1 MPTGLIYSD
10 RFLEHDTGAGHPERP
25 DRLRAI
31 VDKLKATGL
40 WDRATHL
47 PFQPAPLEWIERLH
61 KPEYVRRVRDACER
75 GEPFVD
81 VPDSAVCGKTY
92 DIALLATGGVLAAVD
107 AVMSD
112 TIDNAFC
119 VVRPP
124 GHHAEASQ
132 AMGFCFFNHV
142 AIAAEYLIAKHGVK
156 RVAIVDIDVHHGN
169 GTQHLFEHRSDVF
182 FVSMHEHPAYLYPG
196 TGHASETGKDEGAGH
211 TLNIG
216 LDPGSGD
223 GEYRRAM
230 LTMVTPALERFKPE
244 FVLMSTG
251 FDAAKGDP
259 LAHMELTP
267 HGYAWLTFH
276 LKSIAEDFCRG
287 KLVSSLEGGY
297 NLRNLAECAALHV
310 ETLMRS
316 HGEDPMMAMK
326 AGL

>member
-1 MPTGLIYSD
+1 MSTGLIYND
-10 RFLEHDTGAGHPERP
+10 AFLQHETGPGHPERP

-31 VDKLKATGL
+31 VRKFKASGL
-40 WDRATHL
+40 WDRVTHL
-47 PFQPAPLEWIERLH
+47 PFEPAALEWVERLH
-61 KPEYVRRVRDACER
+61 EPAYVRRVHEACAN
-75 GEPFVD
+75 GEHFVD
-81 VPDSAVCGKTY
+81 VPDSAVSPRTY
-92 DIALLATGGVLAAVD
+92 ELALLATGGVLAAVD
-107 AVMSD
+107 AVMSGKV
-112 TIDNAFC
+112 DNAFC
-119 VVRPP
+119 LVRPP
-124 GHHAEASQ
+124 GHHAEASH
-132 AMGFCFFNHV
+132 AMGFCFFNHIAV
-142 AIAAEYLIAKHGVK
+142 AAEYLTVKYGLK
-156 RVAIVDIDVHHGN
+156 RVAVIDIDVHHGN
-169 GTQHLFEHRSDVF
+169 GTQHLFEHRGDVL

-196 TGHASETGKDEGAGH
+196 TGHTSETGKGDGAGH

-216 LDPGSGD
+216 FDPGSGD

-259 LAHMELTP
+259 LAHIELTP

-297 NLRNLAECAALHV
+297 NLQNLAECAELHV
-310 ETLMRS
+310 ETLLRP
-316 HGEDPMMAMK
+316 HAEDPMMAMK

>member
-10 RFLEHDTGAGHPERP
+10 RFLQHETGPGHPERP

-31 VDKLKATGL
+31 VRNLKATGM
-40 WDRATHL
+40 WDRVTHL
-47 PFQPAPLEWIERLH
+47 PFEPAALEWIERLH
-61 KPEYVRRVRDACER
+61 EPAYVRRVHEACAN

-81 VPDSAVCGKTY
+81 VPDSAVSPKTY
-92 DIALLATGGVLAAVD
+92 ELALLATGGVLAGAD
-107 AVMSD
+107 AVMNGKV
-112 TIDNAFC
+112 DNAFC
-119 VVRPP
+119 IVRPP
-124 GHHAEASQ
+124 GHHAEASH

-142 AIAAEYLIAKHGVK
+142 AIAAEYLIAKHGLK

-169 GTQHLFEHRSDVF
+169 GTQHLFEHRRDVLF
-182 FVSMHEHPAYLYPG
+182 ISMHEHPAYLYPG
-196 TGHASETGKDEGAGH
+196 TGHDSERGKGAGEGH

-216 LDPGSGD
+216 LDPGTGD

-230 LTMVTPALERFKPE
+230 LSTVMPALERFHPE

-267 HGYAWLTFH
+267 HGYAWLTHH
-276 LKSIAEDFCRG
+276 LKSIAERFCDG

-297 NLRNLAECAALHV
+297 NLQNLADCSAAHV
-310 ETLMRS
+310 ETLMLAR
-316 HGEDPMMAMK
+316 GEEPAVAVK
-326 AGL
+326 STL